1 MSLDLKTLVGT
12 LERSSRGA
20 LERAAQRCLQLTH
33 FEVEIEHL
41 LLELIDIEGGDL
53 ACVLPH
59 FALERDA
66 LIAEINRALEKFKR
80 GNTRTPSFS
89 RNLVML
95 HAGCACSVHRR
106 AAGAAGQFGHP
117 AAGVAR
123 KRCDVR
129 AVVGQRAVDPA
140 RLARRVAHE
149 SESVARSVERTR
161 CGAVRRSHRRAV

>member
-66 LIAEINRALEKFKR
+66 LIAEINRALEQFKR

-95 HAGCACSVHRR
+95 MQDALVLST
-106 AAGAAGQFGHP
+106 
-117 AAGVAR
+117 
-123 KRCDVR
+123 
-129 AVVGQRAVDPA
+129 VVLQEPLELLRVLQELLLS
-140 RLARRVAHE
+140 RVCLAQ
-149 SESVARSVERTR
+149 
-161 CGAVRRSHRRAV
+161 CFP